1 MKAAGRRNDRSGE
14 SSVAGGGEFFAR
26 DEWRN
31 HGMVAATSLAGITL
45 CSTHGYTIGVMIA
58 PLEQE
63 FHWSRAAITG
73 GLLIISTLAVFLA
86 PLTGRLADRIGPRPV
101 ALAGVPLFCLAF
113 GMLSLATS
121 QIWTWWALW
130 LLLTFG
136 NMAILPTIWASA
148 INTHFD
154 RNRGKALALAMCG
167 TGVASMILPRVTPRL
182 IEAYGWRT
190 SYVALAIA
198 GFVIVFP
205 LTLAF
210 FRSAYEKPG
219 TRHAPPPRPRLSR
232 DAISPSFLKLLGAS
246 TFFSVTICALTTNA
260 PPMLRGF
267 GFSAVDSGDIA
278 SWMGLGSIIGRL
290 LGGVLLDRFDARKVA
305 AASVVAPVIT
315 AMLLL
320 VAGDSRPVATLAM
333 LVLGLA
339 IGTEVDCCSYLCARH
354 FGMGNFGAL
363 FGFINGLMLFGNGL
377 APFAANYVYDVTHSY
392 APVLWAQLPACLGS
406 AVLFLMLGKY
416 PPAAS
421 ASQREAAAPA

>member
-1 MKAAGRRNDRSGE
+1 M
-14 SSVAGGGEFFAR
+14 AGGGEFFAR
-26 DEWRN
+26 DEWRG
-31 HGMVAATSLAGITL
+31 HGMVALTSLAGITL

-63 FHWSRAAITG
+63 FHWSRSGITG

-167 TGVASMILPRVTPRL
+167 TGVASFILPRVTPRL
-182 IEAYGWRT
+182 IDAYGWRW
-190 SYVALAIA
+190 SYVMLAVA
-198 GFVIVFP
+198 GFAIVYP

-210 FRSAYEKPG
+210 FRSAYERPG
-219 TRHAPPPRPRLSR
+219 LRHAPPARPRLSL
-232 DAISPSFLKLLGAS
+232 DAVSPRFLKLVGAS

-260 PPMLRGF
+260 PPLLRSYGY
-267 GFSAVDSGDIA
+267 SAVDSGDIA
-278 SWMGLGSIIGRL
+278 SWMGMGSIIGRL
-290 LGGVLLDRFDARKVA
+290 LGGVLLDRFDAKKVA
-305 AASVVAPVIT
+305 AISVMAPVAT
-315 AMLLL
+315 AILLL
-320 VAGDSRPVATLAM
+320 IGGDSRLVATLA
-333 LVLGLA
+333 LLILGLA
-339 IGTEVDCCSYLCARH
+339 IGTEVDCCSYLTARH

-377 APFAANYVYDVTHSY
+377 APFAANYVYDVSHSY
-392 APVLWAQLPACLGS
+392 DAALWAQLPACS
-406 AVLFLMLGKY
+406 AAAILFLMLGDY
-416 PPAAS
+416 PASAENRRHAPAA
-421 ASQREAAAPA
+421 A

>member
-1 MKAAGRRNDRSGE
+1 MAGR
-14 SSVAGGGEFFAR
+14 GEFFAR

-45 CSTHGYTIGVMIA
+45 CSMHGYTIGVMIA

-63 FHWSRAAITG
+63 FQWSRAAITS
-73 GLLIISTLAVFLA
+73 GLLIISTFAVFLA
-86 PLTGRLADRIGPRPV
+86 PMTGRLADRIGPRPV
-101 ALAGVPLFCLAF
+101 ALAGVPLFCLGF

-121 QIWTWWALW
+121 DIWTWWALW
-130 LLLTFG
+130 LFLTFG
-136 NMAILPTIWASA
+136 NMAILPTIWAAA
-148 INTHFD
+148 INTHFN
-154 RNRGKALALAMCG
+154 RTRGKALALAMCG
-167 TGVASMILPRVTPRL
+167 TGVASFILPRITPRL
-182 IEAYGWRT
+182 IDAYGWRW
-190 SYVALAIA
+190 SYVALALA

-205 LTLAF
+205 LALAF

-219 TRHAPPPRPRLSR
+219 ARHAPPPRPKLSR
-232 DAISPSFLKLLGAS
+232 DAFSPAFLKLLGAS

-260 PPMLRGF
+260 PPLMRAL
-267 GFSAVDSGDIA
+267 GFSAVEAGDIA

-315 AMLLL
+315 AVLLL
-320 VAGDSRPVATLAM
+320 AAGDSMLVATVAM

-354 FGMGNFGAL
+354 FGTGNFGAL
-363 FGFINGLMLFGNGL
+363 FGLINGLMLFGNGL
-377 APFAANYVYDVTHSY
+377 APFAANYVYDITQSY

-406 AVLFLMLGKY
+406 ALLFLMLGKY
-416 PPAAS
+416 PDTMEKRQEAPAA
-421 ASQREAAAPA
+421 A